1 MLKIEIP
8 KNSIIRVFGPAL
20 LSIVD
25 GSIEVLGKR
34 YSRGEKLVV
43 HKVRSYPVIALE
55 NTVIE
60 ANLGPEA
67 SIQEVAG
74 EEDPILDWIN
84 TVENIVGSGY
94 KKIVVLGPIDSGKSS
109 LTILLANKLLDKG
122 VKTAVVDSDVG
133 QADIGPPCFIS
144 LSIYR
149 EPVIWMREL
158 KPDIMKFIG
167 DIRPQYY
174 VDKIVYEVKNLVEYA
189 LDRLGIETVII
200 DTDGWIGDS
209 YAIEYKSR
217 LIETIMPDAIIVLGK
232 QLHGIFKKYESLG
245 MKVHE
250 LETPKQ
256 LRTRSR
262 EERRWLRSEQY
273 KKFLEE
279 ASVKRYS
286 IDKIVLSGHPLF
298 RGIELSAGEVSKIIG
313 HEVLYASRN
322 VDTLTLVL
330 QSHTRNIQSDK
341 LKESY
346 NVSRIR
352 YYVAGFEKGLY
363 VALSDGEKDYPGI
376 VVDIDY
382 KGRTIAVK
390 TLYNEV
396 PRIIKFSR
404 IRLNENYLEQI
415 IE

>member
-74 EEDPILDWIN
+74 EEDPILDWVN

-94 KKIVVLGPIDSGKSS
+94 RKIVVLGPIDSGKSS

-122 VKTAVVDSDVG
+122 VKTAVIDSDVG

-149 EPVIWMREL
+149 EPVVWMREL

-189 LDRLGIETVII
+189 LDKLGIETVII

-245 MKVHE
+245 MKVYE

-298 RGIELSAGEVSKIIG
+298 RGIELSVGEVSKIIG

-330 QSHTRNIQSDK
+330 QSHTRSIQSDK

-382 KGRTIAVK
+382 KGRTVAVK